1 MNTGEFIKDK
11 MVVILSNVL
20 VFIILAGILLTANV
34 QFIIIFF
41 VFCIWFF
48 PLISYMAIEFI
59 KCKNY
64 YNEING
70 ILENLEKKYL
80 LPEVVKEANFLH
92 GEKLTSILKEISRD
106 MHENVKYYRD
116 MQADYREYI
125 ETWVHEIKT
134 PIASTKLIIE
144 NNQNEVTN
152 KIDSQMDRIE
162 GFVEQVLYYSRSNNV
177 SNDYIIKPIDLD
189 DLVRTVIKRNYRD
202 FIHKRI
208 KLDIKDINKIVYSD
222 RKWVEFIINQIIG
235 NSIKYSNNKEQMIRI
250 YSIKKANSVILTI
263 EDNGVGI
270 ITKDIN
276 RVFEKGFTGENGRR
290 FSKSTGM
297 GLYLCEKLCSKL
309 GMKIG
314 IESEVNKGTR
324 VTLIFP
330 LSGMVTFEPYL

>member
-1 MNTGEFIKDK
+1 MNIGEFIKDK
-11 MVVILSNVL
+11 MVVIVSNVL
-20 VFIILAGILLTANV
+20 IFIILASILLMADV

-41 VFCIWFF
+41 AFCIWFF

-70 ILENLEKKYL
+70 ILENLDKKYL
-80 LPEVVKEANFLH
+80 LPEVVKETNFIH
-92 GEKLTSILKEISRD
+92 GEKINSILREISRD
-106 MHENVKYYRD
+106 MHENVKKYRD
-116 MQADYREYI
+116 MQMDYREYI

-177 SNDYIIKPIDLD
+177 NKDYIIKPINLD
-189 DLVRTVIKRNYRD
+189 NVVRNVIKRNYRD

-208 KLDIKDINKIVYSD
+208 KLDIQDIDEIVYSD
-222 RKWVEFIINQIIG
+222 GKWVEFIINQIIG
-235 NSIKYSNNKEQMIRI
+235 NSIKYSNNKEAMIRI

-270 ITKDIN
+270 LPKDIN

-309 GMKIG
+309 GLKIG

>member
-1 MNTGEFIKDK
+1 MNIAEFIKDK
-11 MVVILSNVL
+11 MVVIISNVL
-20 VFIILAGILLTANV
+20 IFIILASILLMVNV

-41 VFCIWFF
+41 TFCIWFF

-64 YNEING
+64 YNEINA
-70 ILENLEKKYL
+70 ILENLDKKYL
-80 LPEVVKEANFLH
+80 LPEVIEETNFIH
-92 GEKLTSILKEISRD
+92 GEKINSILREISRD
-106 MHENVKYYRD
+106 MHENVKKYRD
-116 MQADYREYI
+116 MQMDYREYI

-177 SNDYIIKPIDLD
+177 NKDYIIKPINLD
-189 DLVRTVIKRNYRD
+189 NVVRNVIKRNYKD

-208 KLDIKDINKIVYSD
+208 KLDIQDIGEIVYSD
-222 RKWVEFIINQIIG
+222 GKWVEFIINQIIG
-235 NSIKYSNNKEQMIRI
+235 NSIKYSNNKESMIRI
-250 YSIKKANSVILTI
+250 YSIKKANAVMLTI

-276 RVFEKGFTGENGRR
+276 RVLEKGFTGENGRK

-309 GMKIG
+309 GLKIG

-330 LSGMVTFEPYL
+330 LSGMVTLEPYL

>member
-1 MNTGEFIKDK
+1 MNIGEFIKDK
-11 MVVILSNVL
+11 MVVILFNVL
-20 VFIILAGILLTANV
+20 LFIILAGILLTVNV

-48 PLISYMAIEFI
+48 PLIIYMAIEFI
-59 KCKNY
+59 KCENY

-70 ILENLEKKYL
+70 ILEKLEKKYL
-80 LPEVVKEANFLH
+80 LPEVVKESNFIH
-92 GEKLTSILKEISRD
+92 GEKLNAILKEVSRD

-116 MQADYREYI
+116 MQSDYREYI

-152 KIDSQMDRIE
+152 KIDSQLDRIE

-177 SNDYIIKPIDLD
+177 GKDYIIKPINLD
-189 DLVRTVIKRNYRD
+189 DVVRTVIKRNYRD

-208 KLDIKDINKIVYSD
+208 KLDIQDIDEIVYSD
-222 RKWVEFIINQIIG
+222 GKWIEFIINQIIG
-235 NSIKYSNNKEQMIRI
+235 NSIKYSNNKKSMIRI
-250 YSIKKANSVILTI
+250 YSIKKANSVIVTI

-270 ITKDIN
+270 IPKDIN

-309 GMKIG
+309 GLKIG
-314 IESEVNKGTR
+314 IESEMNKGTR

-330 LSGMVTFEPYL
+330 LSGMVTFESYL

>member
-1 MNTGEFIKDK
+1 MNIGEFIKDK
-11 MVVILSNVL
+11 MIVMLSNVL
-20 VFIILAGILLTANV
+20 VFIILAGVLLTANV

-48 PLISYMAIEFI
+48 PLISYMAMEFI
-59 KCKNY
+59 RCKNY

-80 LPEVVKEANFLH
+80 LPEVVKESNFIH
-92 GEKLTSILKEISRD
+92 GEKLNAILQETSRD

-116 MQADYREYI
+116 MQLDYREYI

-152 KIDSQMDRIE
+152 KIDSQLDRIE

-177 SNDYIIKPIDLD
+177 GKDYIIKPLNLD
-189 DLVRTVIKRNYRD
+189 DVVRTVIKRNYRD

-208 KLDIKDINKIVYSD
+208 KLDIQDIDEIVYSD
-222 RKWVEFIINQIIG
+222 GKWVGFIVNQIIG

-250 YSIKKANSVILTI
+250 YSIKKTNSVILTI

-270 ITKDIN
+270 VTKDIN
-276 RVFEKGFTGENGRR
+276 RVFEKGFTGENGRK

-309 GMKIG
+309 GMKIT
-314 IESEVNKGTR
+314 IDSEVNKGTK

>member
-1 MNTGEFIKDK
+1 MNIGEFIKDK
-11 MVVILSNVL
+11 MVVILFNVL
-20 VFIILAGILLTANV
+20 LFIILAGILLTVNV

-48 PLISYMAIEFI
+48 PLIIYMAIEFI

-70 ILENLEKKYL
+70 ILEKLEKKHL
-80 LPEVVKEANFLH
+80 LPEVVKESNFIH
-92 GEKLTSILKEISRD
+92 GEKLNAILKEVSRD

-116 MQADYREYI
+116 MQSDYREYI

-152 KIDSQMDRIE
+152 KIDSQLDRIE

-177 SNDYIIKPIDLD
+177 GKDYIIKPINLD
-189 DLVRTVIKRNYRD
+189 DVVRTVIKRNYRD

-208 KLDIKDINKIVYSD
+208 KLDIQDIDEIVYSD
-222 RKWVEFIINQIIG
+222 GKWIEFIINQIIG
-235 NSIKYSNNKEQMIRI
+235 NSIKYSNNKKSMIRI
-250 YSIKKANSVILTI
+250 YSIKKANSVIVTI

-270 ITKDIN
+270 IPKDIN

-309 GMKIG
+309 GLKIG
-314 IESEVNKGTR
+314 IESEMNKGTR

-330 LSGMVTFEPYL
+330 LSGMVTFESYL

>member
-1 MNTGEFIKDK
+1 MNIGEFIKDK
-11 MVVILSNVL
+11 MVVILFNVL
-20 VFIILAGILLTANV
+20 LFIILAGILLTVNV

-48 PLISYMAIEFI
+48 PLIIYMAIEFI

-70 ILENLEKKYL
+70 ILEKLEKKYL
-80 LPEVVKEANFLH
+80 LPEVVKESNFIH
-92 GEKLTSILKEISRD
+92 GEKLNAILKEVSRD

-116 MQADYREYI
+116 MQSDYREYI

-144 NNQNEVTN
+144 NNQNEITN
-152 KIDSQMDRIE
+152 KIDSQLDRIE

-177 SNDYIIKPIDLD
+177 GKDYIIKPINLD
-189 DLVRTVIKRNYRD
+189 DVVRTVIKRNYRD

-208 KLDIKDINKIVYSD
+208 KLDIQDIDEIVYSD
-222 RKWVEFIINQIIG
+222 GKWIEFIINQIIG
-235 NSIKYSNNKEQMIRI
+235 NSIKYSNNKKSMIRI
-250 YSIKKANSVILTI
+250 YSIKKANSVIVTI

-270 ITKDIN
+270 IPKDIN

-309 GMKIG
+309 GLKIG
-314 IESEVNKGTR
+314 IESEMNKGTR

-330 LSGMVTFEPYL
+330 LSGMVTFESYL

>member
-1 MNTGEFIKDK
+1 MSTGEFIKDK

-20 VFIILAGILLTANV
+20 VFIILAGILMTANV
-34 QFIIIFF
+34 DFIIIFF

-48 PLISYMAIEFI
+48 PLISYMAIELI

-64 YNEING
+64 YNQANG
-70 ILENLEKKYL
+70 ILESLDKKYL
-80 LPEVVKEANFLH
+80 FPEVVEETNFIH
-92 GEKLTSILKEISRD
+92 GEKLNSILKEISRD
-106 MHENVKYYRD
+106 MHENVKNYRE
-116 MQADYREYI
+116 MQTDYREYI

-144 NNQNEVTN
+144 NNQNEVTT

-162 GFVEQVLYYSRSNNV
+162 GFVEQVLYYSRSSDV
-177 SNDYIIKPIDLD
+177 SKDYIIKPINLD
-189 DLVRTVIKRNYRD
+189 HVVRNVIKRNYRD

-208 KLDIKDINKIVYSD
+208 KLDMKDIDETVYSD
-222 RKWVEFIINQIIG
+222 GKWIEFIINQIIG
-235 NSIKYSNNKEQMIRI
+235 NSIKYSNNKEPMIRI

-270 ITKDIN
+270 IDKDIS
-276 RVFEKGFTGENGRR
+276 RVFEKGFTGENGRK

-297 GLYLCEKLCSKL
+297 GLYLCEKLCTKL
-309 GMKIG
+309 GLKIS
-314 IESEVNKGTR
+314 IESEVNKGTN

-330 LSGMVTFEPYL
+330 LSSMVTLESSL